1 MRVVNFEK
9 RLKAFSIDTSLS
21 WLLLLLMALGFSNI
35 YPWNLTIGLVL
46 HYLVLIIPYFFSKGK
61 GQNFGKRTQ
70 GLKVINYKT
79 GEVPSVWILILRE
92 IVKETLVL
100 MTVTVYAL
108 IAAIISTGRRDG
120 RTIHDFIFGTQVI
133 YPKKLENDRY
143 INDLDV
149 SRERMKGMSYY
160 D

>member
-35 YPWNLTIGLVL
+35 YPYNLTIGLVL
-46 HYLVLIIPYFFSKGK
+46 HYLVLIVPYFFSKGK

-70 GLKVINYKT
+70 GIKVINYKT
-79 GEVPSVWILILRE
+79 GEVPSIWILILRE
-92 IVKETLVL
+92 IVKETLIL
-100 MTVTVYAL
+100 MTVAVYAL
-108 IAAIISTGRRDG
+108 IAGIISTGRRDG

-133 YPKKLENDRY
+133 YPKKLENERY
-143 INDLDV
+143 LNDLDV